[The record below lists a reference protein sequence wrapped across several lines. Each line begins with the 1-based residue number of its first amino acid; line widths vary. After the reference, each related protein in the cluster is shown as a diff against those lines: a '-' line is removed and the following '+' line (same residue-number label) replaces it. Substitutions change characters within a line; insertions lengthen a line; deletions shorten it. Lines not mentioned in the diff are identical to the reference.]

1 LKGVFALK
9 NINSSFSLSNEN
21 IAILVGSLDYFI
33 SNKVD
38 GINDATKFRNN
49 IIANNLK
56 NKLRNIQLDFNHKE
70 CAIIYLSLSLL
81 NDYIGESI
89 ALRAFDDKFIDE
101 FIDENKKY
109 LSTIRN
115 LMSLFSNML
124 EIFNSKMH

>member
-1 LKGVFALK
+1 MFALK

>member
-1 LKGVFALK
+1 MK